1 MLSIPRIGLL
11 LPYHRR
17 ANLGRIPYPKLVS
30 QRGQHPLE
38 PLRVPSCF
46 HAHAHWLLQLSV
58 KLLRLTVAVVESA
71 FDEFASFR
79 VHHRNLLEARMKITP
94 YNQHTRLLSFRV
106 LVSLRCQ
113 VYSASGEEPTLLS
126 NQLCSLTAAKAV
138 CSTASPDTWD
148 VRNSLCGRRLCSL
161 AAE

>member
-38 PLRVPSCF
+38 PLRVTGCF
-46 HAHAHWLLQLSV
+46 HAHTHRLFQLSV
-58 KLLRLTVAVVESA
+58 KLLRLTVVVVQSA

-79 VHHRNLLEARMKITP
+79 VHHSNLLEARMKITP

-106 LVSLRCQ
+106 LVSYALP
-113 VYSASGEEPTLLS
+113 SLLGLGEEPTLLS
-126 NQLCSLTAAKAV
+126 NQLHSKCHGGGFFCKPGYNIWATVATV
-138 CSTASPDTWD
+138 CTQQ
-148 VRNSLCGRRLCSL
+148 
-161 AAE
+161 

>member
-30 QRGQHPLE
+30 QRGQHPPQ

-94 YNQHTRLLSFRV
+94 YNQHTRLLSSESWS
-106 LVSLRCQ
+106 VSATKSTRPVGSRRCYLINYTQ
-113 VYSASGEEPTLLS
+113 
-126 NQLCSLTAAKAV
+126 N
-138 CSTASPDTWD
+138 
-148 VRNSLCGRRLCSL
+148 
-161 AAE
+161 

>member
-11 LPYHRR
+11 PPYHRR

-38 PLRVPSCF
+38 PLRVPGCF
-46 HAHAHWLLQLSV
+46 HAHADRLLQLSV

-106 LVSLRCQ
+106 LVSMPCQ
-113 VYSASGEEPTLLS
+113 VYSASGRSRRCYLINYTHRAADSRFWARTHLRS
-126 NQLCSLTAAKAV
+126 IVKRAICSPRWT
-138 CSTASPDTWD
+138 
-148 VRNSLCGRRLCSL
+148 
-161 AAE
+161 